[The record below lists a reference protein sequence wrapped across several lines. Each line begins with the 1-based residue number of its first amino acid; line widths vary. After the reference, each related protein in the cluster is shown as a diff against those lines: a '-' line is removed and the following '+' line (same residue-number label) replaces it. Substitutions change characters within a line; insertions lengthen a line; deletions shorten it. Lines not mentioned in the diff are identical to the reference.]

1 MKQTRD
7 WEHQYVTQKNRY
19 PMHTPYG
26 AYETVEQALG
36 GDRMA
41 SRFVTDLNGN
51 WKIKMY
57 GCPEQVEAFYE
68 NGFDHTS
75 WNEIPVPSNWEL
87 QGYGKPVYTNML
99 YPFKRE
105 NNGTE
110 KFELE
115 IAEGT
120 YELNAPY
127 VPGKNLT
134 GCYFRTFDVPADYMG
149 RQLLIDFG
157 GVESCFYLWVN
168 GEQVG
173 YSQDSKLNAE
183 FDITDYVQEGT
194 NTLAVQVM
202 RYCDGTYLEDQDYWH
217 LSGIYRDVRQ

>member
-7 WEHQYVTQKNRY
+7 WENQYVTQKNRY

-157 GVESCFYLWVN
+157 GVESCF
-168 GEQVG
+168 
-173 YSQDSKLNAE
+173 
-183 FDITDYVQEGT
+183 
-194 NTLAVQVM
+194 
-202 RYCDGTYLEDQDYWH
+202 
-217 LSGIYRDVRQ
+217 